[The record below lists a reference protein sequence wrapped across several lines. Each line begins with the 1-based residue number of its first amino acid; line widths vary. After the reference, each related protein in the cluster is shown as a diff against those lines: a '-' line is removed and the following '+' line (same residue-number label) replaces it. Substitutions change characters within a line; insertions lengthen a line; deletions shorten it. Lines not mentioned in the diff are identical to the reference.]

1 MALIDSSY
9 FVGEISLPVG
19 KYSDLPLFIERLER
33 DFLYKALGV
42 RLANLVIEGD
52 ELTDGLVNG
61 ITFEKNGQLY
71 VWDGFKNDIK
81 QSIIANYVYYF
92 YLRSN
97 VTITTSTG
105 ESRPETENSTGATPA
120 FKVMRAWDEMLRGL
134 ATMSAYIA
142 TVPELAAIYKPT
154 PFGRVNAFDL

>member
-61 ITFEKNGQLY
+61 ITFEKMA
-71 VWDGFKNDIK
+71 
-81 QSIIANYVYYF
+81 SC
-92 YLRSN
+92 
-97 VTITTSTG
+97 T
-105 ESRPETENSTGATPA
+105 
-120 FKVMRAWDEMLRGL
+120 
-134 ATMSAYIA
+134 
-142 TVPELAAIYKPT
+142 
-154 PFGRVNAFDL
+154 FGMVSKRY